1 MLVDASS
8 QARATRPI
16 ICCLGQA
23 PCLAYSAATASAS
36 AKPLRVRSDSPTP
49 THMLVL
55 SSFRRILITGITYF
69 TLATAAVAA
78 VPAPYVLGNTEVV
91 AISASRLSREYEIYV
106 SLPIEYAKPTK
117 RYPVVY
123 VTDASYAFPLARAI
137 AGRIDQHGVGLGK
150 FILVGLS
157 YAKGESGAA
166 SRNRDYT
173 PPRTVLGTARRR
185 RIPTVKERRT

>member
-1 MLVDASS
+1 
-8 QARATRPI
+8 
-16 ICCLGQA
+16 
-23 PCLAYSAATASAS
+23 
-36 AKPLRVRSDSPTP
+36 
-49 THMLVL
+49 MLVL

-91 AISASRLSREYEIYV
+91 AISASRLNREYEIYV

-173 PPRTVLGTARRR
+173 PTNRARDRKAPENTYGQRAPYLDFLERDVLPPRR
-185 RIPTVKERRT
+185 